1 MTAPLVPTNL
11 GCFLKLMV
19 NIYAL
24 IVEEGNWNVMTLK
37 TIDALFALQSL
48 PGVCQDRL
56 ML

>member
-19 NIYAL
+19 SIYAL

-48 PGVCQDRL
+48 PGVCPGRL